1 MPRFRRLRIYRY
13 FRPFLAIFVLYN
25 ILEVLYIQTT
35 QLHSPPISS
44 PQNTRVYIASI
55 HWNNEAI
62 LRNYWNKAVVD
73 LVKALGPENV
83 FVSVYES
90 GSWDDSKGAL
100 RLLDQ
105 TLGDL
110 GVRRNITLSETTH
123 LDEISQS
130 PIGPGWI
137 DTSRG
142 RKELRRIPYLSRL
155 RNYTLWNLGQLFQQG
170 ILFDKV
176 IFLNDVIFTVGCSSY
191 RGLLLT
197 YCISR
202 PMIFSPY

>member
-13 FRPFLAIFVLYN
+13 FRPFLVIFVLYN
-25 ILEVLYIQTT
+25 TLEALYVRTA
-35 QLHSPPISS
+35 QLHSPPVNP
-44 PQNTRVYIASI
+44 PQNIRVYIASI
-55 HWNNEAI
+55 HWNNEPI
-62 LRNYWNKAVVD
+62 LRDYWNKAVVD
-73 LVKALGPENV
+73 LVKVLGPENV

-100 RLLDQ
+100 RSLDR

-110 GVRRNITLSETTH
+110 GVRRNITLSDTTH

-130 PIGPGWI
+130 PVGSGWI

-170 ILFDKV
+170 IVFDKV
-176 IFLNDVIFTVGCSSY
+176 LFLNDVIFTVGCSIHGPFLLAYSY
-191 RGLLLT
+191 
-197 YCISR
+197 SR
-202 PMIFSPY
+202 QMIFSPF